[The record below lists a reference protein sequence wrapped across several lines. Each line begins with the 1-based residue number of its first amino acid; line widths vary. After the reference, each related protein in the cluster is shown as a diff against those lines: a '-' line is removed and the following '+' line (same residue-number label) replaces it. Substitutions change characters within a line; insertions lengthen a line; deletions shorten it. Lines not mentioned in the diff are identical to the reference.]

1 MKLVNNSLLV
11 VIDLQNEFINDNTY
25 DSISAITKL
34 IDLNKFSHVIFTRFI
49 NSNNNPTFTKLN
61 WNGCLDEESKKI
73 CIDTNNYK
81 ILDKETYSA
90 YNSDLVN
97 YINDNRIDNIYLC
110 GIDIEC
116 CVLITAMNL
125 FENGYNVYVLKDY
138 SYCTNGIERKN
149 NAIEILKR
157 NIGNDRVI

>member
-1 MKLVNNSLLV
+1 MKIDNNLLII
-11 VIDLQNEFINDNTY
+11 IDLQNEFINEYTNN
-25 DSISAITKL
+25 SINEIKTL
-34 IDLNKFSHVIFTRFI
+34 ISSNKYNNIIFTRFI

-138 SYCTNGIERKN
+138 SYCTNGINRKN

-157 NIGNDRVI
+157 NIGKDRVI